1 MSRPRRWGK
10 EGVLPRKGVT
20 DLTRP
25 PPSSGH
31 PHASALSVSLL
42 SAWIVAQLRRGNFKR
57 LQGQDRQSVMP
68 EKLVGG
74 MEGRP
79 GAGQGVA
86 GEECGCREERQGTA
100 LLVLLLPVEGDSGDR
115 KYRWSASQR
124 GLVVEP
130 QWECGPGEPQGPS
143 HGHP

>member
-86 GEECGCREERQGTA
+86 GEDMTQGCRPPPPQQPKEKAPPFLGLQAGQDRWKQSWRHQ
-100 LLVLLLPVEGDSGDR
+100 VE
-115 KYRWSASQR
+115 
-124 GLVVEP
+124 V
-130 QWECGPGEPQGPS
+130 GPGVL
-143 HGHP
+143 HPP